1 MLVGCPTRAKV
12 VCMSDTPDPI
22 LDRVRKGL
30 SWPKWD
36 QWNDRPFEA
45 NLVSPSS
52 PIDHESRG
60 VTVRR
65 RLSLAKTVE
74 QGGPYIEVFRAQ
86 ALERIE
92 GERGHDLGP
101 LAAFTFAIKDLLALQ
116 DRPMLAGSAVR
127 QGARPEPATAPIV
140 SMLEAHGAVAIGTV
154 TLHEFAFGVTG
165 INPFSGTA
173 INPKAPDRITG
184 GSSSGS
190 AVAVADGSARIAI
203 GTDTGGSIRGPAS
216 FCGIVGYKPSFGLY
230 PSAGVFPLSGTLDHV
245 GMFATTTNDIAD
257 VHQALGFPI
266 GAAVVPARVGI
277 ARSDI
282 EAADADV
289 QSRVYAAMRALED
302 AGCELVDVQWPD
314 AEKTFVTSTAIM
326 FSEAAAIHALTLAAD
341 PDSYGPDI
349 QARLALGAALTSTEV
364 ATAHEYRRQLIADV
378 MGTLAGV
385 NVIIG
390 PTTPMVA
397 PPSSLASDVSLPPRI
412 VANTRLGN
420 VVGLPAISIP
430 LPGGDVP
437 VGLQIIAA
445 TDERSIGSAMAIEAV
460 LAASL

>member
-1 MLVGCPTRAKV
+1 
-12 VCMSDTPDPI
+12 MSDTPDPV
-22 LDRVRKGL
+22 LERVRKGL
-30 SWPKWD
+30 RWPNWE
-36 QWNDRPFEA
+36 QWNDRPLEPD
-45 NLVSPSS
+45 LVSLSAPL
-52 PIDHESRG
+52 DHESRG

-74 QGGPYIEVFRAQ
+74 QGGPYLEVFREQ

-92 GERGHDLGP
+92 RERGQDLGP
-101 LAAFTFAIKDLLALQ
+101 LAAFTFAVKDLLALQ
-116 DRPMLAGSAVR
+116 GRPMMGGSAVR
-127 QGARPEPATAPIV
+127 QGAAPESATAPIV
-140 SMLEAHGAVAIGTV
+140 SMLEAHGAVAMGTV

-165 INPFSGTA
+165 VNPFAGTA
-173 INPKAPDRITG
+173 VNPKAPDRITG

-190 AVAVADGSARIAI
+190 AAAVADGSARVSI

-230 PSAGVFPLSGTLDHV
+230 PSTGVFPLSGTLDHV
-245 GMFATTTNDIAD
+245 GIFATTTSDIAA
-257 VHQALGFPI
+257 VHHALGFTP
-266 GAAVVPARVGI
+266 AASTIPARIGI
-277 ARSDI
+277 ARADI

-289 QSRVYAAMRALED
+289 QSLVHAAMRALED
-302 AGCELVDVQWPD
+302 AGSELIDVQWPD

-326 FSEAAAIHALTLAAD
+326 FSEAAAIHAHALEAD
-341 PDSYGPDI
+341 PARYGADI
-349 QARLALGAALTSTEV
+349 RARLALGADLTSVEV

-378 MGTLAGV
+378 MRTLASV
-385 NVIIG
+385 DVIIG

-397 PPSSLASDVSLPPRI
+397 PPSTLASDASLPPRI

-437 VGLQIIAA
+437 VGLQVLAA
-445 TDERSIGSAMAIEAV
+445 SDERAIGAAMAIEAT